1 MGAEGLRCISYP
13 NINKKMHFHE
23 LEMHFLPKSELD
35 CIDASKQSG
44 RRRDHGNP
52 INRIF
57 FLMLNFLSK
66 EFYKIHD
73 KTTFHVATYIVSDYH
88 IILLKY
94 FSYDAEKNH
103 FI

>member
-1 MGAEGLRCISYP
+1 MGLVVIGMD
-13 NINKKMHFHE
+13 MHLCHS
-23 LEMHFLPKSELD
+23 LVV
-35 CIDASKQSG
+35 QSG

-52 INRIF
+52 INTTF

-88 IILLKY
+88 IILLNY
-94 FSYDAEKNH
+94 FSYDAEKIH

>member
-1 MGAEGLRCISYP
+1 MLVVPGFNNTLIYLGRSL
-13 NINKKMHFHE
+13 N
-23 LEMHFLPKSELD
+23 
-35 CIDASKQSG
+35 QSG
-44 RRRDHGNP
+44 RRRDHGSAPVITSPAAPVIP

-94 FSYDAEKNH
+94 FSYDAEKIH